1 MRRQPPRGSQ
11 NWIFDNFLKISDNED
26 VLHPG
31 MMGVRLERG
40 FKYSDMHRVFDRVS
54 GRRSFPREWAR
65 AAKAQEAAAEAALA
79 LGRRVTASQHFHRAA
94 LYHGRAQHLIP
105 VDGHPKKIES
115 HAAVIRCYDKMIELL
130 DGAVTRHVIPF
141 ENGKNVFCLFH
152 RAPGDGPKPTI
163 LYNPGMD
170 AMKEDFPNPF
180 NNEFVRRGM
189 NVCVMDGPGQGE
201 ANINQT
207 WLALG
212 NYARAGSKVLDFL
225 VAHDD
230 VDAEKIGEFG
240 TSMGTRYGVEIAAAD
255 PRIKAVVGQ
264 MSCVGPMDVIFNQA
278 QPNFKRIH
286 MYMTNTY
293 DEAAF
298 DDLADAMDE
307 NFVKAGQA
315 MRCPYLLVA
324 GDMDELCPAEDVQE
338 WVDKLNCPKELWL
351 YEDVFHPMGEVVAE
365 IYPAIADW
373 LLAALTEGVAKGH
386 DRRLV
391 LQAGQSP
398 LAFSQPNR
406 SQQEQ
411 TQLKV
416 AQA

>member
-1 MRRQPPRGSQ
+1 MRSAGGSPQ
-11 NWIFDNFLKISDNED
+11 ASISI
-26 VLHPG
+26 
-31 MMGVRLERG
+31 ERR
-40 FKYSDMHRVFDRVS
+40 FTTV
-54 GRRSFPREWAR
+54 A
-65 AAKAQEAAAEAALA
+65 
-79 LGRRVTASQHFHRAA
+79 
-94 LYHGRAQHLIP
+94 AQHLIP

-152 RAPGDGPKPTI
+152 RAPGHGPKPTI

-170 AMKEDFPNPF
+170 AMKEDFRIPF

-255 PRIKAVVGQ
+255 PRLKAVVGQ
-264 MSCVGPMDVIFNQA
+264 MSCVGPLDVIFNQA

-307 NFVKAGQA
+307 NFVKAGEA

-324 GDMDELCPAEDVQE
+324 GDMDELCPAEDVQA
-338 WVDKLNCPKELWL
+338 WMDRLSCPKELWL

-373 LLAALTEGVAKGH
+373 LLIGPHRRCRRRTRPTAGAASRPVAACLLTDKRIAARAIPTEG
-386 DRRLV
+386 RRKDER
-391 LQAGQSP
+391 
-398 LAFSQPNR
+398 NR
-406 SQQEQ
+406 SERP
-411 TQLKV
+411 TRTLSSR
-416 AQA
+416 